1 MTDLNWADFTLGQ
14 WEMMMY
20 WLAGILAHL
29 ALKCQREKITPRQ
42 YLLSYPLL
50 SAASFIISLG
60 LVLHSLSVG
69 DNEMMTYFGT
79 GFIADAVIN
88 KYKKQLDEDTDDGQS
103 TESPTVG
110 KDS

>member
-1 MTDLNWADFTLGQ
+1 MSDLTFADLTASQ
-14 WEMMMY
+14 IEMIMY
-20 WLAGILAHL
+20 CLAGVLAHIP
-29 ALKCQREKITPRQ
+29 LKCQREKISPKQ
-42 YLLSYPLL
+42 YFLSYPLL
-50 SAASFIISLG
+50 SAASLIISLG

-88 KYKKQLDEDTDDGQS
+88 RYKKQMEEDENGQV
-103 TESPTVG
+103 EERPAVG